1 MQMLVLYKYK
11 RTKLKIQMQSK
22 VALNIHPVEERMEG
36 VELRGRHKN
45 VCVCVCVCVSIF
57 SKHGKNIN
65 FIIKT

>member
-1 MQMLVLYKYK
+1 MLVLYKYK

-22 VALNIHPVEERMEG
+22 AAPNIPPVEERMEG

-45 VCVCVCVCVSIF
+45 VCMCVCVCPYFQSTE
-57 SKHGKNIN
+57 KNIN